1 MTPALARIRMVVTM
15 EGGETEEMVV
25 RGRSDWLKTVNELMA
40 LRRYGGNVT
49 GIDSY
54 AGKKQI
60 GSWHVKESKLTP
72 EQIEEGRRAFMDD
85 LTIKGVVG

>member
-1 MTPALARIRMVVTM
+1 
-15 EGGETEEMVV
+15 
-25 RGRSDWLKTVNELMA
+25 MA